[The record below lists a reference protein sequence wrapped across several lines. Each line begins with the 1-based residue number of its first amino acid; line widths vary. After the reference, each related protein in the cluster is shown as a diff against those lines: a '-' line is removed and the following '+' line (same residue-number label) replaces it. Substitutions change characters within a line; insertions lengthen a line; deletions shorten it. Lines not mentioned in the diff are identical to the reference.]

1 MNPSP
6 SSRSRERERVVAL
19 NIRMQRSIPFSRS
32 LRALTLAVLGAAT
45 LTAPAFAATPAM
57 GPTPPAFAAKEALP
71 PGAKIA
77 SLTIAPATIQL
88 HGCFD
93 AVQLLVTAKLANGD
107 TLDVTRL
114 VTYTGAAPS
123 ASITATGQVAP
134 LANGKTALT
143 ATLAGHTAR
152 ATLEVVGYD
161 PHAKVDFIRDV
172 NPVLAQLGCSAGAC
186 HGAKDGRAGFKLSL
200 RGYDPIFDVRSLV
213 DDHAGRRMNFA
224 SPDDSLMLLKS
235 TGAVPHEGGQR
246 TKFDDKYYRIMRAWI
261 ADGAKLDLATP
272 RVTRIELTPQN
283 PVLQTI
289 GAKQQ
294 MRILATY
301 ADGRQR
307 DVTAEGFI
315 ESGNQDVALTDRGG
329 LVTTL
334 RRGEAPVLARYEGAY
349 AATTITV
356 MGDRSGFAWSEPE
369 KWNKI
374 DGFTAAKWQRL
385 KILPSGLCTDE
396 EFLRRIFLDLTG
408 LPPTATEVRAFLADP
423 RPTRVKRDAVIERLI
438 GSPDYVD
445 HWSNKWADLLQVNR
459 KFLGEEGAKGFR
471 DWIRQEVAANTPYD
485 QFAKKILTA
494 TGSNRENPAASYYKV
509 LRTPAETME
518 NTTHLFLATRF
529 NCNACHDHPFERW
542 TQDQYFQLSAF
553 FARVDLKKDPAAGN
567 KTIAGSAV
575 EGAKPLYEIAYDK
588 DEGEVTHGRTGQVT
602 PPDFPYAAQVAASL
616 RTLPPRENPPAALGH
631 SAAAPAEKS
640 TRREALADWMTSPDN
655 RYFAL
660 SYVNRMWGY
669 LLGVGLID
677 PLDDIRAGNP
687 PSNPELLAWLTQE
700 FVQSGFNVRHLQ
712 RTIVQS
718 RTYQLSLATHKW
730 NADDRTNYSHAMA
743 RRLPAEVLF
752 DAVLRVTGSVPNFPG
767 VKAGTRAAQLP
778 DSAIDVPS
786 GFLASLGRPVRESA
800 CECERSGDLGLGS
813 IMALLAGPAVS
824 SAINDPKNELARLAT
839 TTPDD
844 RALIDEIFLRTL
856 NRHATPKETDS
867 TLASWKTIRSQDTQ
881 LAAALAE
888 REAWWAPLS
897 ARKQK
902 EREQAIATA
911 TAAVAARTV
920 EIAPQVAAAA
930 QKRAE
935 KIAAETAALAAY
947 ESALAAQLPAWETA
961 LDPTRLTTAW
971 VPLAVTKATANN
983 LNKLTQLP
991 DGSYLASG
999 PAANFVSYDVAAE
1012 TTLAGITGILLE
1024 VLPHDSLPAFG
1035 PGRAAGNFVLTEFSL
1050 KWSEKAGKRT
1060 GVEAAFQD
1068 ARADFSQAK
1077 FDVKTAID
1085 GKADGA
1091 RDGWGISKKYGEPH
1105 YARFALAAP
1114 IGSADGATL
1123 NFLFQQQF
1131 RENFS
1136 IGRFRLWATTAAAP
1150 LELGLPADVIAALK
1164 IPAAERT
1171 PAHLTTLAAYHRSTD
1186 AGLLKHQQALHTAQ
1200 LPVREDPQ
1208 LRDLK
1213 AALAAAEQPVAL
1225 DPKLAQLRADAA
1237 LSTTQLA
1244 NRRLTGAQDLA
1255 WAIIN
1260 TPAFLFNR

>member
-1 MNPSP
+1 MKILP
-6 SSRSRERERVVAL
+6 AL
-19 NIRMQRSIPFSRS
+19 PRMKLVRS
-32 LRALTLAVLGAAT
+32 LLCAAALTASSFAA
-45 LTAPAFAATPAM
+45 APAMAPAPLSFAP
-57 GPTPPAFAAKEALP
+57 KEALP
-71 PGAKIA
+71 PGAKIV
-77 SLTIAPATIQL
+77 SLEIAPAAVKL

-114 VTYTGAAPS
+114 ATYAVAAPS
-123 ASITATGQVAP
+123 AAITATGQVAP
-134 LANGKTALT
+134 LANGKTSLT
-143 ATLAGHTAR
+143 ATLAGKSAKG
-152 ATLEVVGYD
+152 ALEVVGYD

-186 HGAKDGRAGFKLSL
+186 HGAKDGKAGFKLSL

-261 ADGAKLDLATP
+261 ADGAKLNLTTP
-272 RVTRIELTPQN
+272 RVTRIEVTPQN

-289 GAKQQ
+289 GSKQQ
-294 MRILATY
+294 MRIIATY

-315 ESGNQDVALTDRGG
+315 ESGNQDVALTERGG

-334 RRGEAPVLARYEGAY
+334 RRGEAPVLARYEGNY

-369 KWNKI
+369 QWNQI

-385 KILPSGLCTDE
+385 KILPSGLCTDD
-396 EFLRRIFLDLTG
+396 EFLRRVTLDLTG
-408 LPPTATEVRAFLADP
+408 LPPTAAEVREFLADT
-423 RPTRVKRDAVIERLI
+423 RPTRVKRDAVIDRLI

-471 DWIRQEVAANTPYD
+471 DWIRQEIAANTPYD

-494 TGSNRENPAASYYKV
+494 SGSNRENPAASYYKV
-509 LRTPAETME
+509 LRTPTETME

-567 KTIAGSAV
+567 KTIAGTAV

-588 DEGEVTHGRTGQVT
+588 DEGEVTHGRTGEVT
-602 PPDFPYAAQVAASL
+602 PPDFPYAAKI
-616 RTLPPRENPPAALGH
+616 P
-631 SAAAPAEKS
+631 AAPAEKS
-640 TRREALADWMTSPDN
+640 TRREALAAWMTSPDN

-700 FVQSGFNVRHLQ
+700 FVQSGFDVRRLQ

-718 RTYQLSLATHKW
+718 RTYQLSLATHRW

-813 IMALLAGPAVS
+813 IMALLSGPAVS

-839 TTPDD
+839 TATDD
-844 RALIDEIFLRTL
+844 RALVDEIFLRTL
-856 NRHATPKETDS
+856 NRHASPKETDS
-867 TLASWKTIRSQDTQ
+867 ALASWKTIRGQDAQ

-888 REAWWAPLS
+888 REAWWAPLY
-897 ARKQK
+897 AKKQQ
-902 EREQAIATA
+902 EREQAIAA
-911 TAAVAARTV
+911 ASAAVAARTG

-947 ESALAAQLPAWETA
+947 EASLAAQLPAWEAA
-961 LDPTRLTTAW
+961 LTPDRLGTGW
-971 VPLAVTKATANN
+971 VPLTAKNANANN
-983 LNKLTQLP
+983 QVKLTKLP

-999 PAANFVSYDVAAE
+999 PVANNVSYNLAVE
-1012 TTLAGITGILLE
+1012 TNLEKITGFLLE
-1024 VLPHDSLPAFG
+1024 VLPHESLPAFG
-1035 PGRAAGNFVLTEFSL
+1035 PGRAAGNFVLTELTVRRNQADL
-1050 KWSEKAGKRT
+1050 KFA
-1060 GVEAAFQD
+1060 D
-1068 ARADFSQAK
+1068 ARADFSQK
-1077 FDVKTAID
+1077 NFDVKTAIN
-1085 GKADGA
+1085 GKIEGGQ
-1091 RDGWGISKKYGEPH
+1091 DGWAVSNKYGVPH
-1105 YARFALAAP
+1105 YARFSLAEPVGETA
-1114 IGSADGATL
+1114 GLTL
-1123 NFLFQQQF
+1123 NFILQHQF
-1131 RENFS
+1131 RDGFS
-1136 IGRFRLWATTAAAP
+1136 IGRFRLWATTSTAP
-1150 LELGLPADVIAALK
+1150 LELGLSDDVIAALK
-1164 IPAAERT
+1164 IPAADRT
-1171 PAHLTTLAAYHRSTD
+1171 PAQLATLAAYHRSTD
-1186 AGLLKHQQALHTAQ
+1186 AGLLRHQQALYTAQ
-1200 LPVREDPQ
+1200 LPVREDAK

-1213 AALAAAEQPVAL
+1213 AVLVTAEQPVAL

-1237 LSTTQLA
+1237 LSTAQLV
-1244 NRRLTGAQDLA
+1244 NQRLTGAQDLA

-1260 TPAFLFNR
+1260 NPSFLFNR

>member
-1 MNPSP
+1 MKIHP
-6 SSRSRERERVVAL
+6 L
-19 NIRMQRSIPFSRS
+19 F
-32 LRALTLAVLGAAT
+32 ALTALLGAAA
-45 LTAPAFAATPAM
+45 LTAPSFAATPAM

-77 SLTIAPATIQL
+77 SLEIAPAAIRL

-107 TLDVTRL
+107 TVDVTRL
-114 VTYTGAAPS
+114 VTYTVAAPS

-134 LANGKTALT
+134 LANGTTSLT
-143 ATLAGHTAR
+143 ASLAGKSAQ
-152 ATLEVVGYD
+152 AALAVVAYD
-161 PHAKVDFIRDV
+161 PHAQVDFIRDV

-186 HGAKDGRAGFKLSL
+186 HGAKDGKAGFKLSL

-272 RVTRIELTPQN
+272 RVTRIEVTPQN
-283 PVLQTI
+283 PVLQAI

-315 ESGNQDVALTDRGG
+315 ESSNQDVALTERGG

-334 RRGEAPVLARYEGAY
+334 RRGEAPILARYEGNY
-349 AATTITV
+349 AATTVTV
-356 MGDRSGFAWSEPE
+356 MGDRAGFVWNEPE
-369 KWNKI
+369 KWNRI

-396 EFLRRIFLDLTG
+396 EFLRRIYLDLTG
-408 LPPTATEVRAFLADP
+408 LPPTAAEVREFLADP
-423 RPTRVKRDAVIERLI
+423 RPTRGKRDAVIDRLI

-485 QFAKKILTA
+485 QFAQKILTA

-602 PPDFPYAAQVAASL
+602 PPDFPYAAQVAPAVVGGAFAGQAS
-616 RTLPPRENPPAALGH
+616 RPDSSPSSAPPA
-631 SAAAPAEKS
+631 P
-640 TRREALADWMTSPDN
+640 TRREALADWITAPDN

-677 PLDDIRAGNP
+677 PIDDIRAGNP

-839 TTPDD
+839 TATDD
-844 RALIDEIFLRTL
+844 RTLIDEIFLRTL

-867 TLASWKTIRSQDTQ
+867 TLASWQTIRSQDTQ

-888 REAWWAPLS
+888 REAWWAPLY
-897 ARKQK
+897 AQKQK

-911 TAAVAARTV
+911 TAAVAARSV
-920 EIAPQVAAAA
+920 EIAPQAAAAA
-930 QKRAE
+930 QKREE
-935 KIAAETAALAAY
+935 KIAAATATLAAS

-961 LDPTRLTTAW
+961 LDPARLGTAW
-971 VPLAVTKATANN
+971 VPLEVTKATANN
-983 LNKLTQLP
+983 LNKLTKLP

-1012 TTLAGITGILLE
+1012 TKLTGITGILLE
-1024 VLPHDSLPAFG
+1024 VLPHESLPAFG

-1050 KWSEKAGKRT
+1050 KWSEKGGKRT
-1060 GVEAAFQD
+1060 AVEAPFPD

-1150 LELGLPADVIAALK
+1150 LELGLPADVIAALQ

-1171 PAHLTTLAAYHRSTD
+1171 PAHHATLAAYHRSTD
-1186 AGLLKHQQALHTAQ
+1186 AGLLKQQQALFTAR
-1200 LPVREDPQ
+1200 LPVPEDAK

-1244 NRRLTGAQDLA
+1244 NQRLTGAQDLA

-1260 TPAFLFNR
+1260 NPAFLFNR

>member
-1 MNPSP
+1 MKIHP
-6 SSRSRERERVVAL
+6 L
-19 NIRMQRSIPFSRS
+19 F
-32 LRALTLAVLGAAT
+32 ALTALLCAAA
-45 LTAPAFAATPAM
+45 LTAPSFAAAPAMATATPAL
-57 GPTPPAFAAKEALP
+57 AAKEALP
-71 PGAKIA
+71 PGAKIL
-77 SLTIAPATIQL
+77 SLEIAPAAVKL

-107 TLDVTRL
+107 TIDVTRL
-114 VTYTGAAPS
+114 ATYAVAAPS
-123 ASITATGQVAP
+123 AAVTAAGQVAP
-134 LANGKTALT
+134 LANGKTSVT
-143 ATLAGHTAR
+143 ATLAGKSAQ
-152 ATLEVVGYD
+152 AALEVVGYD

-186 HGAKDGRAGFKLSL
+186 HGAKDGKAGFKLSL

-224 SPDDSLMLLKS
+224 SPDDSLMLLKA

-261 ADGAKLDLATP
+261 ADGAKLDLSVP
-272 RVTRIELTPQN
+272 RVVRIEVSPLN
-283 PVLQTI
+283 PVLQVI
-289 GAKQQ
+289 GSKQQ
-294 MRILATY
+294 MRIIATY

-315 ESGNQDVALTDRGG
+315 ESGNQDVALTERGG

-369 KWNKI
+369 KWNQV
-374 DGFTAAKWQRL
+374 DGFTAAKWQRM
-385 KILPSGLCTDE
+385 KILPSGLCSDD
-396 EFLRRIFLDLTG
+396 EFLRRVYLDLTG
-408 LPPTATEVRAFLADP
+408 LPPTVTEVREFLADT
-423 RPTRVKRDAVIERLI
+423 RPTRTKRDAVTERLI

-553 FARVDLKKDPAAGN
+553 FARVELKKDPAAGN
-567 KTIAGSAV
+567 KTIAGTAV

-588 DEGEVTHGRTGQVT
+588 DEGEVTHGRTGQIT
-602 PPDFPYAAQVAASL
+602 PPDFPYAAKVVSASL
-616 RTLPPRENPPAALGH
+616 RSVPSPSSPPAIEDPKSKTENPPAA
-631 SAAAPAEKS
+631 AP

-700 FVQSGFNVRHLQ
+700 FVQSGFDVRRLQ

-730 NADDRTNYSHAMA
+730 NADDRTNYSHAIA

-752 DAVLRVTGSVPNFPG
+752 DAVLRVTGSIPNFPG

-824 SAINDPKNELARLAT
+824 TAINDPKNEIARLAAT
-839 TTPDD
+839 ATDD
-844 RALIDEIFLRTL
+844 RSLIDEIFLRTL
-856 NRHATPKETDS
+856 NRHASPKEAAS
-867 TLASWKTIRSQDTQ
+867 TLSSWKTIRSQDTQ
-881 LAAALAE
+881 LAAALTE
-888 REAWWAPLS
+888 REAWWAPLY
-897 ARKQK
+897 AQKQT
-902 EREQAIATA
+902 ERTRTLTAA
-911 TAAVAARTV
+911 TAALAARTI
-920 EIAPQVAAAA
+920 EIAPQVAAAV
-930 QKRAE
+930 QKRDD
-935 KIAAETAALAAY
+935 KIAAETAAITAY
-947 ESALAAQLPAWETA
+947 EATLAAQLPAWETA
-961 LDPTRLTTAW
+961 LDSARLGTAW
-971 VPLAVTKATANN
+971 VPLEVTKATANN
-983 LNKLTQLP
+983 LNKLTKLP

-1024 VLPHDSLPAFG
+1024 VLPHESLPAFG

-1050 KWSEKAGKRT
+1050 KWSEKAGKRN
-1060 GVEAAFQD
+1060 GVEAAFKD

-1085 GKADGA
+1085 GKVDGA

-1105 YARFALAAP
+1105 YARFSLGEP
-1114 IGSADGATL
+1114 IGSGDGATL
-1123 NFLFQQQF
+1123 NFQFQQQF
-1131 RENFS
+1131 RESFS
-1136 IGRFRLWATTAAAP
+1136 IGRFRLWATTSTAP

-1164 IPAAERT
+1164 VPATERT
-1171 PAHLTTLAAYHRSTD
+1171 AAHLATLAAFHRSTD
-1186 AGLLKHQQALHTAQ
+1186 AGLLKHQQALYTAQ
-1200 LPVREDPQ
+1200 LPIPEDPK
-1208 LRDLK
+1208 LKELK

-1225 DPKLAQLRADAA
+1225 DPKLAQLRTDAA

-1244 NRRLTGAQDLA
+1244 NQRLTGAQDLA

-1260 TPAFLFNR
+1260 NPSFLFNR

>member
-1 MNPSP
+1 MKIHP
-6 SSRSRERERVVAL
+6 L
-19 NIRMQRSIPFSRS
+19 F
-32 LRALTLAVLGAAT
+32 ALTALLCAAA
-45 LTAPAFAATPAM
+45 LTAPSFAAAPAM
-57 GPTPPAFAAKEALP
+57 APAFAAKEALP
-71 PGAKIA
+71 PGAKIL
-77 SLTIAPATIQL
+77 SLEIAPAAVTL

-107 TLDVTRL
+107 TIDVTRL
-114 VTYTGAAPS
+114 ATYAVTAPS
-123 ASITATGQVAP
+123 AAVTAAGQVAP
-134 LANGKTALT
+134 LANGKTSVT
-143 ATLAGHTAR
+143 ATLAGKSTQA
-152 ATLEVVGYD
+152 ALEVVGYD
-161 PHAKVDFIRDV
+161 PNAKVDFIRDV

-186 HGAKDGRAGFKLSL
+186 HGAKDGKAGFKLSL

-213 DDHAGRRMNFA
+213 DDHAGRRINFA
-224 SPDDSLMLLKS
+224 SPDDSLMLLKA

-261 ADGAKLDLATP
+261 ADGAKLDLSVP
-272 RVTRIELTPQN
+272 RVVRIEVTPLN
-283 PVLQTI
+283 PVLQVI
-289 GAKQQ
+289 GSKQQ
-294 MRILATY
+294 MRIIATY

-315 ESGNQDVALTDRGG
+315 ESGNQDVALTERGG

-369 KWNKI
+369 KWNQV
-374 DGFTAAKWQRL
+374 DGFTAAKWQRM
-385 KILPSGLCTDE
+385 KILPSGLCSDD
-396 EFLRRIFLDLTG
+396 EFLRRVYLDLTG
-408 LPPTATEVRAFLADP
+408 LPPTVTEVREFLAD
-423 RPTRVKRDAVIERLI
+423 TRATRTKRDAVIDRLI

-553 FARVDLKKDPAAGN
+553 FARVELKKDPAAGN
-567 KTIAGSAV
+567 KTIAGTAV
-575 EGAKPLYEIAYDK
+575 DGAKPLYEIAYDK
-588 DEGEVTHGRTGQVT
+588 DEGEVTHGRTGQIT
-602 PPDFPYAAQVAASL
+602 PPDFPYAAKVVAASL
-616 RTLPPRENPPAALGH
+616 RSAPSPSSPPAIEDPKSKTENPPAA
-631 SAAAPAEKS
+631 AP

-700 FVQSGFNVRHLQ
+700 FVQSGFDVRHLQ

-730 NADDRTNYSHAMA
+730 NVDDRTNFSHAMA

-752 DAVLRVTGSVPNFPG
+752 DAVLRVTGSIPNFPG

-824 SAINDPKNELARLAT
+824 TAINDPKNEIARLAAT
-839 TTPDD
+839 ATDD
-844 RALIDEIFLRTL
+844 RNLIDEIFLRTL
-856 NRHATPKETDS
+856 NRHASPKETAA
-867 TLASWKTIRSQDTQ
+867 TLASWKTIRNHDTQ

-888 REAWWAPLS
+888 RETWWAP
-897 ARKQK
+897 RYTQKQQ
-902 EREQAIATA
+902 EREQAITAA
-911 TAAVAARTV
+911 TAALAARTV

-930 QKRAE
+930 QKRDE

-947 ESALAAQLPAWETA
+947 EATLAAQLPAWETA
-961 LDPTRLTTAW
+961 LDSARLGTAW
-971 VPLAVTKATANN
+971 VPLTAKTANAN
-983 LNKLTQLP
+983 NQVKLAKLA

-999 PAANFVSYDVAAE
+999 PVANNVSY
-1012 TTLAGITGILLE
+1012 TLAVETKLEKITGFLLE
-1024 VLPHDSLPAFG
+1024 VLPDETLPAFG
-1035 PGRAAGNFVLTEFSL
+1035 PGRAAGNFVLTEFTVRRNQTDL
-1050 KWSEKAGKRT
+1050 KFA
-1060 GVEAAFQD
+1060 D
-1068 ARADFSQAK
+1068 ARADFSQK
-1077 FDVKTAID
+1077 NFDVKTAINGKID
-1085 GKADGA
+1085 GGQ
-1091 RDGWGISKKYGEPH
+1091 DGWGVSNKYGVPH
-1105 YARFALAAP
+1105 YARFSLAEAV
-1114 IGSADGATL
+1114 GEAGGLTL
-1123 NFLFQQQF
+1123 NFVLQHQF
-1131 RENFS
+1131 RDGFS
-1136 IGRFRLWATTAAAP
+1136 IGRFRLWATTSAAP
-1150 LELGLPADVIAALK
+1150 LELGLPADVITALQ
-1164 IPAAERT
+1164 IPAPERT
-1171 PAHLTTLAAYHRSTD
+1171 AAHRATLATYHRSTD
-1186 AGLLKHQQALHTAQ
+1186 TGLLKHQQTLYTAQ
-1200 LPVREDPQ
+1200 RPTPEDPK
-1208 LRDLK
+1208 LKELK
-1213 AALAAAEQPVAL
+1213 AILAAAEQPVAI
-1225 DPKLAQLRADAA
+1225 DPTLAQLRADAA

-1244 NRRLTGAQDLA
+1244 NQRLTGAQDLA

-1260 TPAFLFNR
+1260 NPSFLFNR